1 MPKFIYNILNWIEE
15 WLFVNDGLVK
25 ALMLVV
31 MLWASFGAGYYQGKK
46 VAEREALQQLAKI
59 MLEERAGR

>member
-1 MPKFIYNILNWIEE
+1 MPKLVYNILNCIEE
-15 WLFVNDGLVK
+15 WLFFNDGLVK
-25 ALMLVV
+25 MLMLVV